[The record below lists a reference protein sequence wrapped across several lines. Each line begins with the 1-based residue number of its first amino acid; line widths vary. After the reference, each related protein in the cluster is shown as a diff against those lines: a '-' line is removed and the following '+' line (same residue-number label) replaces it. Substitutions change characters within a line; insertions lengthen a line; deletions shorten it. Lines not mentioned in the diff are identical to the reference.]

1 MRTQVVG
8 GHVERRRSHTRRLIL
23 DAAWDLAETRG
34 FDGLSLR
41 ELAERVGM
49 RAPSLYSYFDSKAAI
64 LDALFAEG
72 HRAVG
77 EEVAAGIAAL
87 PDDLSP
93 VERLAGGLR
102 AWLRACQANPARYRL
117 LYTSAVPGWHPSSE
131 AYAVSVAEFER
142 MSAMV
147 ADLGITHPRDLD
159 LYTAVASG
167 LAAQQMA
174 NDPAGERW
182 VRLAP
187 DAAELLL
194 SRPTICSPDAR
205 DDQEGTRR

>member
-1 MRTQVVG
+1 MTAEVSDSRVAQ
-8 GHVERRRSHTRRLIL
+8 RRDRTRREIL
-23 DAAWDLAETRG
+23 AAAWTLADERG

-41 ELAERVGM
+41 DLAERVGM

-77 EEVAAGIAAL
+77 DEVQAVLEDL
-87 PDDLSP
+87 PADMP
-93 VERLAGGLR
+93 PTERLARGLQ

-117 LYTSAVPGWHPSSE
+117 LYTTAVPGWRPSQE
-131 AYAVSVAEFER
+131 AYAVSVAEFGR
-142 MSAMV
+142 VTAHLS
-147 ADLGITHPRDLD
+147 DLGISDPRHVD

-174 NDPAGERW
+174 NDPQGDRW
-182 VRLAP
+182 VRLVH
-187 DAAELLL
+187 DAAALLL
-194 SRPTICSPDAR
+194 APASATT
-205 DDQEGTRR
+205 EGTPS

>member
-1 MRTQVVG
+1 MA
-8 GHVERRRSHTRRLIL
+8 
-23 DAAWDLAETRG
+23 AAWDLADERG

-77 EEVAAGIAAL
+77 DEVQAALASL
-87 PDDLSP
+87 PDDLP
-93 VERLAGGLR
+93 PAETLARGLE

-117 LYTSAVPGWHPSSE
+117 LYTTAVPGWRPSE
-131 AYAVSVAEFER
+131 DAYAVSITEFAR
-142 MSAMV
+142 MTEHLS
-147 ADLGITHPRDLD
+147 GIGVTDPRHID

-174 NDPAGERW
+174 NDPDGDRW
-182 VRLAP
+182 VGLVSE
-187 DAAELLL
+187 AAELLITAT
-194 SRPTICSPDAR
+194 STQGGRRP
-205 DDQEGTRR
+205 